1 MTCNSCVI
9 RLLKELYDAYHEPVE
24 YIKDEPSTSRIIR
37 KDGEEFQDGRDKADH
52 KGQTPDNPDKDKKV
66 TKVTKVTKQSG
77 TKMPNKNNVKKLN

>member
-24 YIKDEPSTSRIIR
+24 DIKDEPS
-37 KDGEEFQDGRDKADH
+37 
-52 KGQTPDNPDKDKKV
+52 PNPNPDKDKKV

-77 TKMPNKNNVKKLN
+77 TKTPNKNNIKKLN